1 MDFNTFKRL
10 LKAYPIID
18 RDLRCAVR
26 EVDDV
31 ICLTVDGVSHDIYSA
46 EDLDKVNKGLLTD
59 VFYLIQPITDVVG
72 SAILAALSGHEPKDC
87 GISILGIWRDTRVVR
102 FETIDSPT
110 VYLLD
115 ALSGNV
121 YTMHVACPDGLHEI
135 ELRFL
140 EDYDYK
146 RLLISHM
153 LMPHLLV
160 DVPLGFDGCIKTE
173 DNILLR
179 EHEDCDWKMYKKS
192 VLGVIN
198 LAMDYAQM
206 YDDANS
212 QTKLFIT
219 NNDILNN
226 IRQLIQTIPFLNKK
240 GRKNSTVVSV
250 GDATVIT
257 MKNSS
262 RLIVL
267 ALFKDTYVVGYN
279 CKSTAEI
286 GVLAKA
292 ASSVLSDECEPDAD
306 DTINAYMEKLHIEHP
321 VEEMT
326 RLLRLCGQDA
336 AIKAVCSFINDVM

>member
-10 LKAYPIID
+10 LRAYPLID
-18 RDLRCAVR
+18 GNMSCAVR
-26 EVDDV
+26 EADNVV
-31 ICLTVDGVSHDIYSA
+31 CLTVDGVSHDVYEA
-46 EDLDKVNKGLLTD
+46 HDLGTESLMDMFHLL
-59 VFYLIQPITDVVG
+59 QPVSDVVG
-72 SAILAALSGHEPKDC
+72 AAILAALCGHVSNDC
-87 GISILGIWRDTRVVR
+87 GVNILGLWRDDRVVR
-102 FETIDSPT
+102 FETVETST
-110 VYLLD
+110 TFLLD
-115 ALSGNV
+115 AVTGNIYTAYGDYPNGLSG
-121 YTMHVACPDGLHEI
+121 I
-135 ELRFL
+135 ELRFIDDF
-140 EDYDYK
+140 DYR

-153 LMPHLLV
+153 LMLHLLV
-160 DVPLGFDGCIKTE
+160 DVPIGFDGCIKTE

-179 EHEDCDWKMYKKS
+179 EHEDCDWKMYHKS

-206 YDDANS
+206 YDDAHA

-226 IRQLIQTIPFLNKK
+226 IRQLVQTIPFLNKK

-306 DTINAYMEKLHIEHP
+306 TTINAYMEKLSIEHH
-321 VEEMT
+321 VEEIT

-336 AIKAVCSFINDVM
+336 AIKAICSFINDVM